1 MKTIQFNTG
10 RKYTVHGQRVVAT
23 LHDDGT
29 FTFHDIDRMVTGE
42 VEAPDADAYSFT
54 ERMVMEAYDNIRYT
68 NTTRAWSDGMARGGV
83 NSKWKE

>member
-10 RKYTVHGQRVVAT
+10 RRYTVHGQRIVAT
-23 LHDDGT
+23 RHDDGVV
-29 FTFHDIDRMVTGE
+29 TFHDIDRMITGQFRVAVT
-42 VEAPDADAYSFT
+42 EAEFT
-54 ERMVMEAYDNIRYT
+54 RANVLSEYDRSLYD